1 MRRRPTLP
9 HPLECSTIGAVSL
22 SFRVRDG
29 TGRFP
34 HAITTANLPPPH
46 THRGCAWKPVHEP
59 TTHHHQ
65 PTKWTGWLWDG
76 VVPKPYSGRETRSF
90 TPQKGAARHVVCV
103 KIIGLLVLVSS
114 TSRQSS
120 LPHPAYQP
128 SSLLG
133 ASPPQRGRKSHL
145 EASFPLRCFQRL
157 SLPNVANQPCT
168 WRYN

>member
-9 HPLECSTIGAVSL
+9 HPSECSTIGAVGL

-46 THRGCAWKPVHEP
+46 TAVRVETCSRTYHPPPPDHPEGDSVVVGRCCSKTV
-59 TTHHHQ
+59 Q
-65 PTKWTGWLWDG
+65 WTRNTLL
-76 VVPKPYSGRETRSF
+76 F
-90 TPQKGAARHVVCV
+90 TPPKKGAARHVVCV

-133 ASPPQRGRKSHL
+133 ASPPQKGEGNLISKQ
-145 EASFPLRCFQRL
+145 ASRL
-157 SLPNVANQPCT
+157 DAFSGYLSRT
-168 WRYN
+168 